1 MAVPPLMLTVS
12 VLVDSSVLLFCV
24 VAELY
29 KVKVT
34 VSLLLG
40 LTRPVTVAL
49 SAIDTPTT
57 ALDGCWLVLIV
68 GVVGVIVTGSAVAPL
83 VTAALLLSPLKV
95 ATQ

>member
-1 MAVPPLMLTVS
+1 M
-12 VLVDSSVLLFCV
+12 LLFCV

-29 KVKVT
+29 KVNVT

-40 LTRPVTVAL
+40 LTRPVTVAV
-49 SAIDTPTT
+49 SAIDSPTT
-57 ALDGCWLVLIV
+57 AMDGVWLVLIV